1 MAAVRALDGV
11 TRNLTADGLLHGA
24 AQSNRG
30 GEALQRSDY
39 RVISQMGMGLLAQ
52 LEAELKRQ

>member
-1 MAAVRALDGV
+1 MENTWNGLLTYLTSDGLLDGV
-11 TRNLTADGLLHGA
+11 

-39 RVISQMGMGLLAQ
+39 RVISQIGMGLMAQ
-52 LEAELKRQ
+52 LYAYR